1 MLDFGRFMIFSAKV
15 IKKVKSEEFVRK
27 RFQFQKLQFKNQIV
41 VVGFSFFP

>member
-15 IKKVKSEEFVRK
+15 KSEEFIRK